1 MSDELDDMFGGAET
15 LQKAKQSFEASRP
28 VAPKKPI
35 RRLIVNE
42 KRIDKFTLKRSRE
55 VLYPSRCV
63 QIGCN
68 YDAAKRNGLRWPKC
82 SPEVQNELIEVLARH
97 VAEVHNGSEAHI
109 IDEDKIP
116 TSWFGT
122 AHSATEAI
130 EAFSDG
136 WGEQEKED
144 IRPEARPK
152 TDVRN
157 LNVFDE

>member
-1 MSDELDDMFGGAET
+1 MPTDLDNLFGEDTLKKAEE
-15 LQKAKQSFEASRP
+15 SFAASRP
-28 VAPKKPI
+28 VAPKKAV

-55 VLYPSRCV
+55 VLYPSRCT

-82 SPEVQNELIEVLARH
+82 NETIQAELLDVLAKH

-136 WGEQEKED
+136 WGEAEKED
-144 IRPEARPK
+144 IRPESRPK

>member
-1 MSDELDDMFGGAET
+1 MSDELDDMFGGEET
-15 LQKAKQSFEASRP
+15 LKKAAQSFAASRP
-28 VAPKKPI
+28 VAPKKPV
-35 RRLIVNE
+35 RRLIVKEN
-42 KRIDKFTLKRSRE
+42 RIDKFTLKRSRE

-68 YDAAKRNGLRWPKC
+68 YDAARKNGLFYPKC
-82 SPEVQNELIEVLARH
+82 SPEVQAELIDVLARH

-122 AHSATEAI
+122 AKGPTEAV
-130 EAFSDG
+130 ESFSDG
-136 WGEQEKED
+136 WGEETKED
-144 IRPEARPK
+144 FRPESKQK
-152 TDVRN
+152 TDVRS